1 MKRVD
6 IVFPGVPCCF
16 MTFPP
21 CRHGETARMAALS
34 AVKNKKAAKMREGIE
49 DLAVRCGSKGPG
61 AGISVGQ
68 IDIQNISVGQKK
80 IQNIS
85 VGQI

>member
-1 MKRVD
+1 
-6 IVFPGVPCCF
+6 
-16 MTFPP
+16 MTIRPP
-21 CRHGETARMAALS
+21 CRHRETARMAALS

-68 IDIQNISVGQKK
+68 GFIVQNICVGQVL
-80 IQNIS
+80 IVQTF
-85 VGQI
+85 